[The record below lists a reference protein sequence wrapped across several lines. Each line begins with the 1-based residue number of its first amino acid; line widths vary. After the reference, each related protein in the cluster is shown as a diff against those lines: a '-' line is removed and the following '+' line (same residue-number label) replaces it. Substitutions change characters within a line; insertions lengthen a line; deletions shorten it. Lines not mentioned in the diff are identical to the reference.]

1 MKSTDEI
8 KASAFHLLDL
18 LGNLGIQLTKNW
30 SAHMIIPP
38 NFNRNFVLAL
48 SILVVS
54 ACSSSSSNPTAAD
67 SPEMDTTTSSDETAE
82 TTEMELTVSLQD
94 QLQNVVDQAVE
105 SGLPGV
111 SLHFQH
117 GDDSISVVAG
127 VARRDTEEPVTPTSR
142 FQIASIGKTYVA
154 TMFLR
159 FADMGLLQLD
169 DPIDTLLAPGM
180 SAILNSSETITVEM
194 LLAHTSG
201 LPDYLAEADFNVDYF
216 ESQGR
221 VWTPIEFLS
230 YIGDR
235 DNLFKPGKSFAYSNT
250 NYLLLGVI
258 AERVTGE
265 PLGTALRQWVF
276 QPAGLIESFGALE
289 QQGQPE
295 LVHGYMP
302 ANFFVEANTEIDLP
316 ADGSDVDTIGWLST
330 YGFGDAPIQSTP
342 RDMNLF
348 IRTLI
353 DTDVLVAGET
363 KVRML
368 TESFSGFSQYGLG
381 IVVVDNGTIFGHGGQ
396 HLGLIAELFY
406 IPSKDISFATTINA
420 SDGVYNALFTEYLD
434 KLITIV
440 DDRIR

>member
-276 QPAGLIESFGALE
+276 
-289 QQGQPE
+289 
-295 LVHGYMP
+295 
-302 ANFFVEANTEIDLP
+302 FVEANTEIDLP